1 MTDGSERPTHP
12 KSRPRDDAP
21 CATNM
26 QSCSGQEPE
35 NWIELEYLYCD
46 STGVAG
52 AHYRVVNNDTGG
64 VVAQGTLDDNGYAF
78 CPLPLSVKNV
88 SYDFDKDPP
97 TVAYLKKPV
106 PNPELPKVKAGWF
119 DRLADGIADRGSW
132 VWGAIQGDFNED
144 QTVGQVATN
153 AVITMIP
160 VVDQVGDVRDIV
172 ANLKFLIWDKRYNDK
187 WVWIALVLTLAFM
200 FLEYK
205 SIQKKIKKG
214 VGKSLNP

>member
-64 VVAQGTLDDNGYAF
+64 VVAQGTLDDNGYA
-78 CPLPLSVKNV
+78 P
-88 SYDFDKDPP
+88 
-97 TVAYLKKPV
+97 AAAAIRQ
-106 PNPELPKVKAGWF
+106 E
-119 DRLADGIADRGSW
+119 RL
-132 VWGAIQGDFNED
+132 
-144 QTVGQVATN
+144 
-153 AVITMIP
+153 
-160 VVDQVGDVRDIV
+160 
-172 ANLKFLIWDKRYNDK
+172 L
-187 WVWIALVLTLAFM
+187 
-200 FLEYK
+200 
-205 SIQKKIKKG
+205 
-214 VGKSLNP
+214 